1 MLLATFLLLICY
13 SLCYYSKEEQIKCK
27 QEKTQGC
34 MSVKL
39 RKKILAGGKKSL
51 YLDIF
56 IDGQRHYDFLKLY
69 LLKGNDAK
77 TKAANSEKLILAE
90 TIRANRESE
99 IQFAEHDII
108 PSFKRDA
115 DFVEYFQKL
124 GESKGR
130 SALIWKNVLNHL
142 KGFSGGKIQF
152 KHINELWLE
161 RFQNYL
167 LKRITRNTASGHFGK
182 VRAALKR
189 AVRDRIIIRNPCD
202 KVENIKLED
211 TERQFLTFEE
221 IKQLS
226 LIIPEKHAHQQV
238 AKMFLF
244 SCFTGLSFQN
254 LQALTYEQIEGN
266 TVKFFRTKTSTWQY
280 VPLSKTALALIGD
293 TFNCPPL
300 AKVFKTPKDRQCR
313 YILEKWGKQANIKK
327 HLHWHI
333 GRHSFATLNLT
344 QGADLYTVSKLLG
357 HKNIATTQI
366 YARVI
371 DESKRKAVD
380 ALPQLEL

>member
-1 MLLATFLLLICY
+1 
-13 SLCYYSKEEQIKCK
+13 
-27 QEKTQGC
+27 

-39 RKKILAGGKKSL
+39 RKKNLAGGKRSL

-56 IDGQRHYDFLKLY
+56 INGQRHYDFLKLY

-77 TKAANSEKLILAE
+77 TKAANNEKLILAE

-99 IQFAEHDII
+99 IQFADHDII
-108 PSFKRDA
+108 PSFKRNA

-130 SALIWKNVLNHL
+130 SALIWKSVLNHINE
-142 KGFSGGKIQF
+142 FSGGTVQF
-152 KHINELWLE
+152 KNINELWLE
-161 RFQNYL
+161 RFQKYL
-167 LKRITRNTASGHFGK
+167 LKRITPNTASGHFGK
-182 VRAALKR
+182 VRLALKL
-189 AVRDRIIIRNPCD
+189 AVRDRIISRNPCD
-202 KVENIKLED
+202 KVDNIKLED

-226 LIIPEKHAHQQV
+226 VTIPEKETSQQV

-244 SCFTGLSFQN
+244 CCFTGLSFQN
-254 LQALTYEQIEGN
+254 LQSLKYEQIEN
-266 TVKFFRTKTSTWQY
+266 ENVKFFRTKTSTWQY
-280 VPLSKTALALIGD
+280 VPLSKTALALIGN
-293 TFNCPPL
+293 TVNCPPGT
-300 AKVFKTPKDRQCR
+300 KVFKTPKDRQCR
-313 YILEKWGKQANIKK
+313 YILEKWGKQAKIEK

-344 QGADLYTVSKLLG
+344 QGVDLYTVSKLLG

-366 YARVI
+366 YGKVI
-371 DESKRKAVD
+371 DSAKRKAVD
-380 ALPQLEL
+380 SLPQLEL

>member
-1 MLLATFLLLICY
+1 
-13 SLCYYSKEEQIKCK
+13 
-27 QEKTQGC
+27 

-69 LLKGNDAK
+69 LLNGNDAK
-77 TKAANSEKLILAE
+77 TKAANNEKLILAE
-90 TIRANRESE
+90 AIRANREIE
-99 IQFAEHDII
+99 IQFTDHDII
-108 PSFKRDA
+108 PSFKRNA
-115 DFVEYFQKL
+115 DFVEYFHKL

-130 SALIWKNVLNHL
+130 SALIWRNVLNHL
-142 KGFSGGKIQF
+142 KRFTGGTIQF

-161 RFQNYL
+161 SFQNYL
-167 LKRITRNTASGHFGK
+167 LKRIKRNTASGHFGK
-182 VRAALKR
+182 VRSYLKR
-189 AVRDRIIIRNPCD
+189 AVRDRIISRNPCD
-202 KVENIKLED
+202 NVENISLED

-226 LIIPEKHAHQQV
+226 VTIPEKLPNQQV

-244 SCFTGLSFQN
+244 SCFTGLSYQN
-254 LQALTYEQIEGN
+254 LQSLTYEQIEGDN
-266 TVKFFRTKTSTWQY
+266 VKFFRTKTSTWHY
-280 VPLSKTALALIGD
+280 APLSKTALALIGITD
-293 TFNCPPL
+293 NCKPI

-313 YILEKWGKQANIKK
+313 YILEKWGEQANIKK

-357 HKNIATTQI
+357 HKKISTTQI
-366 YARVI
+366 YAKVI
-371 DESKRKAVD
+371 DSVKRKAID